1 MEDHNDDAISSS
13 EASRL
18 RWHVFLSF
26 RGEDTRY
33 PFINNLNT
41 SLHNKGIRAFRD
53 DDGLRRGDEIA
64 PTLLDAIEES
74 AASIVVISQNY
85 ASSRWCLEEL
95 SKICECKRLILP
107 VFYLVDPS
115 DVRKQRGP
123 FFGKHFREHEEKGIE
138 KEKVTKW
145 REAMETAGGK
155 AGFVFQDKD
164 KDRGMRPSGAS
175 HSYLQFMS
183 SNSLYLNN
191 NKYSY
196 ALKKPVV
203 WHHQSGHLAVVAHRL
218 HSSNE
223 AQAKLIQ
230 LLVKRVLEELDS
242 TPLDVAPYTVGLDS
256 RIEKLKSLLDVRSN
270 GVRVLALHGM
280 GGVGKTTLAKALYNK
295 LVGSFECLVFMKN
308 DRENSET
315 DDDLVYLQNKLVN
328 HLSPGKPPVYRIDSG
343 ISAIKAMVHEKQV
356 LVILDDIRN
365 VRQLEVLVGRDWF
378 SEGSRII
385 ITTRDSEVFVT
396 TPLQLCRYCPLWG
409 PYPSWFC
416 SSPEAF
422 SPAQPGEEQNH
433 EGYGPQSGH
442 IYTVGVGLLQMRPF
456 PQRNLGKNKTVR
468 GMGSKA
474 DNIYTVGVGSLQNT
488 VEAGLLQMRPF
499 SQRNNIYTVGVGLL
513 QVLPKHLVNEFYE
526 VIELA
531 PAEAL
536 QLFSYHA
543 LRREKPTERFMNL
556 SKKMVSLTGGLP
568 LALEVFGSFLFERW
582 RIEEWKDALQKL
594 ERIRPRNLQDVL
606 KISYDGLDV
615 QEQCIFLD
623 LACLFIKKEIER
635 EDILDALKGCGFRAE
650 IAITVLRA
658 RSLIKVFED
667 NSLWMHDQIRDMGRQ
682 IVLDESPV
690 YPGMR
695 SRLWDRD
702 EIMTVLKGEK
712 GTRRIEGIVLDF
724 QRRPIVQ
731 DASGERISWENLLR
745 TPNFTSALT
754 YAKERYKKFLQDNA
768 EKEREVVLCTKP
780 FESMVNLR
788 LLQINHVRLEGKYKY
803 LPAGLKWLQWKGCPL
818 KALPSE
824 FLPRELSVLDL
835 SESRIEQVWGWY
847 SNNVA
852 EKLMVIKL
860 RNCYNL
866 ADIPNLSGHQNL
878 EKLVLEGCCRLTKIH
893 ESIGNISTLRHLN
906 MRDCS
911 NLIEFPTDISGLKH
925 LENLVLSGCSKLKR
939 LPNDLR
945 SLKCL
950 KEFLLDE
957 TAIEELPT
965 FIYHLT
971 KLEKLSLKRCQ
982 FLTTLPECI
991 GHLCSLK
998 ELSLNHSAIKEIPD
1012 SVGSLSDLEILSLIG
1027 CKSFTTIPDSV
1038 GNLKSLTEL
1047 LIYGLGSLVEIN
1059 LDWTSIT
1066 QLPNQVGDLKMLR
1079 KLEMWNCK
1087 NLKFLPES
1095 IGSMLALMTLNI
1107 SNAKISELPESIGM
1121 LENLITL
1128 RLSNCTQ
1135 LYKLPASIG
1144 NLKSLQRLLMG
1155 ETAVA
1160 ELPESFGKLSSLMIL
1175 EMPKKPYF
1183 ELPRNSVP
1191 NSTVL
1196 PTSFSNLCS
1205 LKELNARAWK
1215 LCGKIPD
1222 DFKKLSSLEILN
1234 LGHNN
1239 FFSLPSSLMDLSK
1252 LKKLLLPNC
1261 EELKSLPPLP
1271 SSLLEV
1277 NVADCPALERVSDL
1291 SNLESLEE
1299 LNLTNCEMVV
1309 DIPGL
1314 ECLKSLRRLY
1324 MSGCKTCS
1332 SVVKRRLSKLKV
1344 LLGLGTACSNSVE
1357 VALNAKSLIFVVH
1370 AVLLIMDV
1378 NSSVFFVQFYML
1390 LQLCGAHVTMFPRLI
1405 GIDGTKLMVSLRN
1418 MFSLSMPGSKIPD
1431 WFSQEVVKFSER
1443 KNLRIKGVIIGVIV
1457 SFSHQIPDNLRDQ
1470 DPLLTGIRAN
1480 IVKLN
1485 RPVFN
1490 AMLDIKG
1497 VPKTHEDHL
1506 YLSRFP
1512 DWHPLSF
1519 SLKDDYKIHVTI
1531 DDPPYIEGLKL
1542 KKWGVHLVF
1551 EGDDDYDGNE
1561 ESLDETQL
1569 SISEKL
1575 AKFFS
1580 FLEEEEDH
1588 IPESGF
1594 EVESQVQEI
1603 EEQEEIERE
1612 PHWWQFLWLFRRCFC
1627 F

>member
-1 MEDHNDDAISSS
+1 MEDHNDEAISSS

-26 RGEDTRY
+26 IGEDTRY
-33 PFINNLNT
+33 PFINNLYT

-164 KDRGMRPSGAS
+164 KD
-175 HSYLQFMS
+175 
-183 SNSLYLNN
+183 
-191 NKYSY
+191 
-196 ALKKPVV
+196 
-203 WHHQSGHLAVVAHRL
+203 
-218 HSSNE
+218 SNE
-223 AQAKLIQ
+223 AQSKLIK

-256 RIEKLKSLLDVRSN
+256 RIEKLMSLLDVRSN
-270 GVRVLALHGM
+270 GVRVLGLHGM

-315 DDDLVYLQNKLVN
+315 DDDLVYLQNKLIN
-328 HLSPGKPPVYRIDSG
+328 HLSPGKSPAYRIDSG

-385 ITTRDSEVFVT
+385 ITTRDSEV
-396 TPLQLCRYCPLWG
+396 L
-409 PYPSWFC
+409 
-416 SSPEAF
+416 PE
-422 SPAQPGEEQNH
+422 
-433 EGYGPQSGH
+433 
-442 IYTVGVGLLQMRPF
+442 
-456 PQRNLGKNKTVR
+456 
-468 GMGSKA
+468 
-474 DNIYTVGVGSLQNT
+474 
-488 VEAGLLQMRPF
+488 
-499 SQRNNIYTVGVGLL
+499 
-513 QVLPKHLVNEFYE
+513 HLVNEFYE

-615 QEQCIFLD
+615 QEQRIFLD

-650 IAITVLRA
+650 IAVTVLRA

-690 YPGMR
+690 DPGMR

-702 EIMTVLKGEK
+702 EIMT

-731 DASGERISWENLLR
+731 DASGERISWENLKR

-847 SNNVA
+847 SNKVA

-860 RNCYNL
+860 RNCYDL
-866 ADIPNLSGHQNL
+866 ADIPNLSGHQTL

-893 ESIGNISTLRHLN
+893 ESIGNMSTLLHLN
-906 MRDCS
+906 MKDCS
-911 NLIEFPTDISGLKH
+911 NLIKFPTDISGLEH
-925 LENLVLSGCSKLKR
+925 LENLILSGCSKLKK
-939 LPNDLR
+939 LPNDLG

-965 FIYHLT
+965 SIYHLT

-982 FLTTLPECI
+982 FMTTLPECI
-991 GHLCSLK
+991 GQLCSLK

-1027 CKSFTTIPDSV
+1027 CKSFTIIPDSV
-1038 GNLKSLTEL
+1038 GNLMSLTKL
-1047 LIYGLGSLVEIN
+1047 LIYGSAIVVLPPSIGSLSFLKELSVGKCLSLIELPDSIERLGSLVEIN

-1079 KLEMWNCK
+1079 KLEMLNCK
-1087 NLKFLPES
+1087 HLKFLPES

-1107 SNAKISELPESIGM
+1107 SNAKITELPESIGM

-1160 ELPESFGKLSSLMIL
+1160 ELPESFGNLSSLMIL

-1191 NSTVL
+1191 NSPVL

-1234 LGHNN
+1234 LGHSN

-1271 SSLLEV
+1271 SSLVEV

-1299 LNLTNCEMVV
+1299 LNLTNCEMAV

-1332 SVVKRRLSKLKV
+1332 SVVKRRLSK
-1344 LLGLGTACSNSVE
+1344 
-1357 VALNAKSLIFVVH
+1357 
-1370 AVLLIMDV
+1370 
-1378 NSSVFFVQFYML
+1378 
-1390 LQLCGAHVTMFPRLI
+1390 
-1405 GIDGTKLMVSLRN
+1405 VSLRN

-1512 DWHPLSF
+1512 EWHPLSF

-1588 IPESGF
+1588 IPESGC

-1612 PHWWQFLWLFRRCFC
+1612 PHWWQFLRLFRRCFC

>member
-1 MEDHNDDAISSS
+1 MEDHNDDATSSS

-26 RGEDTRY
+26 RGEDTLY
-33 PFINNLNT
+33 PFINNLYT

-53 DDGLRRGDEIA
+53 DDGLRRGDENA

-74 AASIVVISQNY
+74 AASIVIISQNY

-95 SKICECKRLILP
+95 SKICECNRLILP

-155 AGFVFQDKD
+155 AGFVFKDKD
-164 KDRGMRPSGAS
+164 KD
-175 HSYLQFMS
+175 
-183 SNSLYLNN
+183 
-191 NKYSY
+191 
-196 ALKKPVV
+196 
-203 WHHQSGHLAVVAHRL
+203 
-218 HSSNE
+218 SNE
-223 AQAKLIQ
+223 AQAKLIK
-230 LLVKRVLEELDS
+230 LLVKRVLEELD
-242 TPLDVAPYTVGLDS
+242 
-256 RIEKLKSLLDVRSN
+256 N
-270 GVRVLALHGM
+270 
-280 GGVGKTTLAKALYNK
+280 
-295 LVGSFECLVFMKN
+295 
-308 DRENSET
+308 
-315 DDDLVYLQNKLVN
+315 
-328 HLSPGKPPVYRIDSG
+328 
-343 ISAIKAMVHEKQV
+343 
-356 LVILDDIRN
+356 
-365 VRQLEVLVGRDWF
+365 
-378 SEGSRII
+378 
-385 ITTRDSEVFVT
+385 
-396 TPLQLCRYCPLWG
+396 
-409 PYPSWFC
+409 
-416 SSPEAF
+416 
-422 SPAQPGEEQNH
+422 
-433 EGYGPQSGH
+433 
-442 IYTVGVGLLQMRPF
+442 
-456 PQRNLGKNKTVR
+456 
-468 GMGSKA
+468 
-474 DNIYTVGVGSLQNT
+474 
-488 VEAGLLQMRPF
+488 
-499 SQRNNIYTVGVGLL
+499 
-513 QVLPKHLVNEFYE
+513 
-526 VIELA
+526 
-531 PAEAL
+531 
-536 QLFSYHA
+536 
-543 LRREKPTERFMNL
+543 
-556 SKKMVSLTGGLP
+556 
-568 LALEVFGSFLFERW
+568 
-582 RIEEWKDALQKL
+582 
-594 ERIRPRNLQDVL
+594 
-606 KISYDGLDV
+606 
-615 QEQCIFLD
+615 
-623 LACLFIKKEIER
+623 
-635 EDILDALKGCGFRAE
+635 
-650 IAITVLRA
+650 
-658 RSLIKVFED
+658 
-667 NSLWMHDQIRDMGRQ
+667 
-682 IVLDESPV
+682 
-690 YPGMR
+690 PGMR
-695 SRLWDRD
+695 SRLWDHD

-712 GTRRIEGIVLDF
+712 GTRCIEGIVLNF

-731 DASGERISWENLLR
+731 DASGERISWENLQR

-768 EKEREVVLCTKP
+768 EKKREVVLCTKP

-788 LLQINHVRLEGKYKY
+788 LLQINHVRLERKYKY

-824 FLPRELSVLDL
+824 FLPRELAVLDL

-847 SNNVA
+847 SNKVA

-866 ADIPNLSGHQNL
+866 ADIPNLSGHQTL
-878 EKLVLEGCCRLTKIH
+878 EKLILE
-893 ESIGNISTLRHLN
+893 
-906 MRDCS
+906 
-911 NLIEFPTDISGLKH
+911 
-925 LENLVLSGCSKLKR
+925 
-939 LPNDLR
+939 
-945 SLKCL
+945 
-950 KEFLLDE
+950 
-957 TAIEELPT
+957 
-965 FIYHLT
+965 
-971 KLEKLSLKRCQ
+971 
-982 FLTTLPECI
+982 
-991 GHLCSLK
+991 
-998 ELSLNHSAIKEIPD
+998 
-1012 SVGSLSDLEILSLIG
+1012 DLEILSLIG

-1038 GNLKSLTEL
+1038 GNLKSLTKL
-1047 LIYGLGSLVEIN
+1047 LIYGSAIVVLPPSIGLLSFLKELSVGKCLSLIELPDSIEGLGSLVEID

-1079 KLEMWNCK
+1079 KLEMLNCK
-1087 NLKFLPES
+1087 HLKFLPES

-1128 RLSNCTQ
+1128 RLSNCTE

-1160 ELPESFGKLSSLMIL
+1160 ELPESFGKLLSLMIL

-1261 EELKSLPPLP
+1261 EELKSLPLLP
-1271 SSLLEV
+1271 SSLVEV

-1332 SVVKRRLSKLKV
+1332 SVVKRRLSK
-1344 LLGLGTACSNSVE
+1344 
-1357 VALNAKSLIFVVH
+1357 
-1370 AVLLIMDV
+1370 
-1378 NSSVFFVQFYML
+1378 
-1390 LQLCGAHVTMFPRLI
+1390 
-1405 GIDGTKLMVSLRN
+1405 VSLRN

-1443 KNLRIKGVIIGVIV
+1443 KNLKLKGVIIGVIV

-1512 DWHPLSF
+1512 EWHPLSF
-1519 SLKDDYKIHVTI
+1519 SLKDDYNIHVTI

-1561 ESLDETQL
+1561 ESLDESQL

-1580 FLEEEEDH
+1580 FPEEEEEY
-1588 IPESGF
+1588 IPESGC

-1612 PHWWQFLWLFRRCFC
+1612 PHWWHFLPLFRRCFC

>member
-33 PFINNLNT
+33 PFINNLYT
-41 SLHNKGIRAFRD
+41 TLHNKGIRAFRD

-74 AASIVVISQNY
+74 AASIVIISQNY

-164 KDRGMRPSGAS
+164 KD
-175 HSYLQFMS
+175 
-183 SNSLYLNN
+183 
-191 NKYSY
+191 
-196 ALKKPVV
+196 
-203 WHHQSGHLAVVAHRL
+203 
-218 HSSNE
+218 SNE

-365 VRQLEVLVGRDWF
+365 VRQLEVLVRRDWF

-385 ITTRDSEVFVT
+385 ITTRDSEV
-396 TPLQLCRYCPLWG
+396 
-409 PYPSWFC
+409 
-416 SSPEAF
+416 
-422 SPAQPGEEQNH
+422 
-433 EGYGPQSGH
+433 
-442 IYTVGVGLLQMRPF
+442 
-456 PQRNLGKNKTVR
+456 
-468 GMGSKA
+468 
-474 DNIYTVGVGSLQNT
+474 
-488 VEAGLLQMRPF
+488 
-499 SQRNNIYTVGVGLL
+499 
-513 QVLPKHLVNEFYE
+513 LPKHLVNEFYE

-531 PAEAL
+531 PTEAL

-594 ERIRPRNLQDVL
+594 ERIRPHNLQDVL

-650 IAITVLRA
+650 IAVTVLRA

-754 YAKERYKKFLQDNA
+754 YAKERYKKFLQDIA

-847 SNNVA
+847 SNKVA

-991 GHLCSLK
+991 GQLCSLK

-1047 LIYGLGSLVEIN
+1047 LIYGSAIVVLPPSIGSLSFLKELSVGKCLSLIELPDSIEGLGSLVEIN

-1222 DFKKLSSLEILN
+1222 DFKKLSSLVILN

-1271 SSLLEV
+1271 SSLVEV

-1332 SVVKRRLSKLKV
+1332 SVVKRRLSKV
-1344 LLGLGTACSNSVE
+1344 L
-1357 VALNAKSLIFVVH
+1357 
-1370 AVLLIMDV
+1370 
-1378 NSSVFFVQFYML
+1378 
-1390 LQLCGAHVTMFPRLI
+1390 
-1405 GIDGTKLMVSLRN
+1405 
-1418 MFSLSMPGSKIPD
+1418 SLSAYD
-1431 WFSQEVVKFSER
+1431 
-1443 KNLRIKGVIIGVIV
+1443 
-1457 SFSHQIPDNLRDQ
+1457 
-1470 DPLLTGIRAN
+1470 
-1480 IVKLN
+1480 
-1485 RPVFN
+1485 
-1490 AMLDIKG
+1490 
-1497 VPKTHEDHL
+1497 
-1506 YLSRFP
+1506 LS
-1512 DWHPLSF
+1512 
-1519 SLKDDYKIHVTI
+1519 
-1531 DDPPYIEGLKL
+1531 
-1542 KKWGVHLVF
+1542 
-1551 EGDDDYDGNE
+1551 
-1561 ESLDETQL
+1561 
-1569 SISEKL
+1569 
-1575 AKFFS
+1575 
-1580 FLEEEEDH
+1580 
-1588 IPESGF
+1588 
-1594 EVESQVQEI
+1594 
-1603 EEQEEIERE
+1603 
-1612 PHWWQFLWLFRRCFC
+1612 
-1627 F
+1627 